1 MAPAPRSASVPLA
14 EAKNQLSA
22 LVSRV
27 EHGEDITITRRGVPV
42 ARLVHEPQPEDG
54 KASRHEVVG
63 AALSRLLSVRADL
76 MLDGDLRQIA
86 REGLD

>member
-1 MAPAPRSASVPLA
+1 MVGSPRSASVPLA
-14 EAKNQLSA
+14 DAKNQLSA

-42 ARLVHEPQPEDG
+42 ARLVHEPQAKDG
-54 KASRHEVVG
+54 KASRHELVG

-76 MLDGDLRQIA
+76 ILDGDLRQIA